1 MLRNIRSTLKSL
13 LCEISGI
20 NTVAD
25 FVDILDDV
33 KMNEVA
39 KRLPALLLP
48 PVNVEF
54 ERIAQARNAYDVSS
68 TYDIT
73 LWIKDRKGRT
83 DLLSTT
89 EELLEDIFAK
99 LVTNE
104 EIEIISFQPVYEIF
118 PAIAYKILI
127 RYNQNLNYGDY

>member
-13 LCEISGI
+13 LGEVSGI

-39 KRLPALLLP
+39 KRLPAVLLP

-54 ERIAQARNAYDVSS
+54 ERIAQARNAYDVSN

-89 EELLEDIFAK
+89 EELLENIFAK

-104 EIEIISFQPVYEIF
+104 EIEIVNFQPVYEIF

-127 RYNQNLNYGDY
+127 RYRQNLNYGAY